1 MRWQGKPAGPE
12 SADEGEEIEFN
23 WWKMTTSPREEIA
36 AVASPFEEKSFSDW
50 FAKRHVVYTALCSP
64 FSHCQFLK

>member
-36 AVASPFEEKSFSDW
+36 AEWHRPLRRKVFPTGSLNDMLCTQR
-50 FAKRHVVYTALCSP
+50 FALLSLTAN
-64 FSHCQFLK
+64 F